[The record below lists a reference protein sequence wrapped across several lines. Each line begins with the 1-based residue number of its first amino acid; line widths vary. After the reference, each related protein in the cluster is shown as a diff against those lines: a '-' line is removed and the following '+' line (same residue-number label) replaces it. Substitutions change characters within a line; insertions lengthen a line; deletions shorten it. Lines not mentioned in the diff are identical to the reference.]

1 MNKLVV
7 LFMVAML
14 CMCILTACKKCISK
28 DYETE
33 TVKIVDE
40 YHRGH
45 YVTPVRCGKSFTM
58 VSHPAVYRI
67 TVEYEGNKYSINDEE
82 TYMKYSTK
90 IDSETKAI
98 FYVKT
103 YDDGS
108 KKYYLD
114 SIE

>member
-1 MNKLVV
+1 MVV
-7 LFMVAML
+7 MV
-14 CMCILTACKKCISK
+14 CMFGLTACKKCISK
-28 DYETE
+28 DYVTE

-45 YVTPVRCGKSFTM
+45 YITPVRCGKSFSM
-58 VSHPAVYRI
+58 VSHPAVYMI
-67 TVEYEGNKYSINDEE
+67 TVDYKGKEYSIDDEE
-82 TYMKYSTK
+82 TYMEYSTK
-90 IDSETKAI
+90 IDSEAKAT

-108 KKYYLD
+108 KKYYLE

>member
-1 MNKLVV
+1 MKKLVM
-7 LFMVAML
+7 LFIVAMV
-14 CMCILTACKKCISK
+14 CMFSLTACKKCISK
-28 DYETE
+28 D
-33 TVKIVDE
+33 
-40 YHRGH
+40 

-58 VSHPAVYRI
+58 LSHPAVYRI
-67 TVEYEGNKYSINDEE
+67 TIEYEGNKYSINDEE